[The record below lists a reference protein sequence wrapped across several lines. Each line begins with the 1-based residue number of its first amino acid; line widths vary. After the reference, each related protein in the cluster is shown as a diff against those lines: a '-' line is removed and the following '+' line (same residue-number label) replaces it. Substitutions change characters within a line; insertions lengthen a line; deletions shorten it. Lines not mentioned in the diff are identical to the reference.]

1 MKKAVLAVDDSRT
14 VLNMLD
20 LYLKDRYELFCTTSG
35 NEALQIL
42 QKKTIDII
50 LLDIVMPVM
59 NGMMVL
65 KKIREQKEYQDIPVL
80 FLTGDAHRARV
91 IESFQI
97 GSQGYILKPVAKDDL
112 QQRIEEGIGKR
123 EILIQKRLEA
133 EKKAK
138 EAQELLE
145 MQREEE
151 KRRLEAAKS
160 TEQNTIAD
168 VGMDEI
174 KKNLQIRE
182 IEAEL
187 KRDSLLD
194 AFEDLGDVLENFLKR
209 DEN

>member
-59 NGMMVL
+59 DGMMVL

-112 QQRIEEGIGKR
+112 LQRIEEGIGKR

-133 EKKAK
+133 
-138 EAQELLE
+138 
-145 MQREEE
+145 E

>member
-20 LYLKDRYELFCTTSG
+20 LYLRDRYELFCTTSG

-112 QQRIEEGIGKR
+112 LQRIEEGIGKR

-160 TEQNTIAD
+160 TEQNAIVD

>member
-112 QQRIEEGIGKR
+112 LQRIEEGIGKR